1 MKKIRYFVEF
11 LIIMFLLVIFKI
23 LGFKLASSLG
33 GLIGRLVGP
42 LFRSKKKILSNISK
56 AFPEIEEK
64 NTELIVKK
72 MWENYGRILS
82 EYMFIKNFRNSK
94 YKKFLTIEGQEI
106 LNELKDSKE
115 PVVFISG
122 HFNNFELMAM
132 QIEKSGINLAAIYR
146 PLNNIFLNKIM
157 EKIRTKYICRKQIK
171 KGGSGTRE
179 LLESFKNNYS
189 IAIMIDQRVSE
200 SIKVNFF
207 NQKAS
212 TTTIPA
218 QLFKKFGSKIVP
230 IYIERING
238 VYFKMTV
245 SRPIILEKES
255 TIEAITLKQIFLATK
270 LQLQLYLLNL
280 LKNLALKLCQ
290 YILKE

>member
-11 LIIMFLLVIFKI
+11 LIIIFLLVIFKI

-33 GLIGRLVGP
+33 GLIGRSVGP

-56 AFPEIEEK
+56 ALPGIEEK

-106 LNELKDSKE
+106 LDELKDSKE

-200 SIKVNFF
+200 SIKVDFF

-245 SRPIILEKES
+245 SRPINLKKES
-255 TIEAITLKQIFLATK
+255 TIEEITLK
-270 LQLQLYLLNL
+270 LNKWL
-280 LKNLALKLCQ
+280 EKM
-290 YILKE
+290 ILINPDQWIWSHDRWK

>member
-11 LIIMFLLVIFKI
+11 LIIIFLLVIFKI

-33 GLIGRLVGP
+33 GLIGRSVGP
-42 LFRSKKKILSNISK
+42 LFRSEKKILSNISK
-56 AFPEIEEK
+56 ALPEIEEK

-200 SIKVNFF
+200 SIKVDFF

-255 TIEAITLKQIFLATK
+255 TIEEITLK
-270 LQLQLYLLNL
+270 LNKWL
-280 LKNLALKLCQ
+280 EKM
-290 YILKE
+290 ILINPDQWIWSHDRWK

>member
-11 LIIMFLLVIFKI
+11 LIIIFLLVIFKI

-56 AFPEIEEK
+56 ALPEIEEK

-106 LNELKDSKE
+106 LNELKGSKE

-200 SIKVNFF
+200 SIKVDFF

-212 TTTIPA
+212 TTIIPA

-255 TIEAITLKQIFLATK
+255 TIEEITLK
-270 LQLQLYLLNL
+270 LNKWL
-280 LKNLALKLCQ
+280 EKM
-290 YILKE
+290 ILINPDQWIWSHDRWK

>member
-11 LIIMFLLVIFKI
+11 LIIIFLLVIFKI

-33 GLIGRLVGP
+33 GLIGRSVGP

-56 AFPEIEEK
+56 ALPKIGEK

-94 YKKFLTIEGQEI
+94 YKKFLTIEGQEV

-200 SIKVNFF
+200 SIKVDFF

-238 VYFKMTV
+238 VYFKMTISKPV
-245 SRPIILEKES
+245 SFDKES
-255 TIEAITLKQIFLATK
+255 TIEEITLN
-270 LQLQLYLLNL
+270 LNKWL
-280 LKNLALKLCQ
+280 EKM
-290 YILKE
+290 ILINPGQWIWSHDRWK

>member
-11 LIIMFLLVIFKI
+11 LIIIFLLVIFKI

-56 AFPEIEEK
+56 ALPEIEEK

-200 SIKVNFF
+200 SIKVDFF

-238 VYFKMTV
+238 VYFKMTINK
-245 SRPIILEKES
+245 PISFDKES
-255 TIEAITLKQIFLATK
+255 TIEEITLN
-270 LQLQLYLLNL
+270 LNKWL
-280 LKNLALKLCQ
+280 EKM
-290 YILKE
+290 ILINPDQWIWSHDRWK

>member
-11 LIIMFLLVIFKI
+11 LIIIFLLVIFKI

-33 GLIGRLVGP
+33 GLIGRLFGP

-56 AFPEIEEK
+56 ALPEIEEK

-200 SIKVNFF
+200 SIKVDFF

-245 SRPIILEKES
+245 SRPINLKKES
-255 TIEAITLKQIFLATK
+255 TIEEITLK
-270 LQLQLYLLNL
+270 LNKWL
-280 LKNLALKLCQ
+280 EKM
-290 YILKE
+290 ILINPDQWIWSHDRWK

>member
-11 LIIMFLLVIFKI
+11 LIIIFLLVIFKI

-56 AFPEIEEK
+56 ALPKIGEK

-200 SIKVNFF
+200 SIKTDFF
-207 NQKAS
+207 GHKAS

-218 QLFKKFGSKIVP
+218 QLVKKFGSKIVP

-245 SRPIILEKES
+245 SRPIIFEKES
-255 TIEAITLKQIFLATK
+255 TVEEITLK
-270 LQLQLYLLNL
+270 LNKWL
-280 LKNLALKLCQ
+280 EKM
-290 YILKE
+290 ILINPGQWIWSHDRWK

>member
-1 MKKIRYFVEF
+1 
-11 LIIMFLLVIFKI
+11 
-23 LGFKLASSLG
+23 
-33 GLIGRLVGP
+33 
-42 LFRSKKKILSNISK
+42 
-56 AFPEIEEK
+56 
-64 NTELIVKK
+64 

-106 LNELKDSKE
+106 LNEIKDSKE

-132 QIEKSGINLAAIYR
+132 QVEKSGINLAAIYR

-200 SIKVNFF
+200 SIKVDFF

-255 TIEAITLKQIFLATK
+255 TIEEITLN
-270 LQLQLYLLNL
+270 LNKWL
-280 LKNLALKLCQ
+280 EKM
-290 YILKE
+290 ILINPDQWIWSHDRWK

>member
-11 LIIMFLLVIFKI
+11 LIIIFLLVIFKI

-33 GLIGRLVGP
+33 GLIGRSVGP

-56 AFPEIEEK
+56 ALPKIGEK

-157 EKIRTKYICRKQIK
+157 EKIRTKYICRNQIK
-171 KGGSGTRE
+171 KGRSGTRE
-179 LLESFKNNYS
+179 LLKSFKNNYS

-200 SIKVNFF
+200 SIKVDFF

-238 VYFKMTV
+238 VYFKMTISKPV
-245 SRPIILEKES
+245 SFDKES
-255 TIEAITLKQIFLATK
+255 TIEEITLN
-270 LQLQLYLLNL
+270 LNKWL
-280 LKNLALKLCQ
+280 EKM
-290 YILKE
+290 ILINPGQWIWSHDRWK

>member
-11 LIIMFLLVIFKI
+11 LIIIFLLVIFKI

-33 GLIGRLVGP
+33 GLIGKSFGP

-56 AFPEIEEK
+56 ALPKIEEK
-64 NTELIVKK
+64 NIELIVKK

-146 PLNNIFLNKIM
+146 PLNNIFLNKII

-179 LLESFKNNYS
+179 LLKSFKNNYS

-200 SIKVNFF
+200 SIKVDFF

-255 TIEAITLKQIFLATK
+255 TIEEITLK
-270 LQLQLYLLNL
+270 LNKWL
-280 LKNLALKLCQ
+280 EKM
-290 YILKE
+290 ILVNPDQWIWSHDRWK

>member
-11 LIIMFLLVIFKI
+11 LIIIFLLVIFKI

-56 AFPEIEEK
+56 ALPKIEEK

-200 SIKVNFF
+200 SIKVDFF

-255 TIEAITLKQIFLATK
+255 TIEEITLK
-270 LQLQLYLLNL
+270 LNKWL
-280 LKNLALKLCQ
+280 EKM
-290 YILKE
+290 ILINPDQWIWSHDRWK

>member
-11 LIIMFLLVIFKI
+11 LIIIFLLVIFKI

-42 LFRSKKKILSNISK
+42 FFRSKKKILSNISK
-56 AFPEIEEK
+56 ALPEIGEK

-106 LNELKDSKE
+106 LNELKDSRE

-200 SIKVNFF
+200 SIKTNFF
-207 NQKAS
+207 GHKAS

-218 QLFKKFGSKIVP
+218 QLVKKFGSKIVP

-238 VYFKMTV
+238 VYFKMTINKPV
-245 SRPIILEKES
+245 SFDKES
-255 TIEAITLKQIFLATK
+255 TIEEITLN
-270 LQLQLYLLNL
+270 LNKWL
-280 LKNLALKLCQ
+280 EKM
-290 YILKE
+290 ILINPGQWIWSHDRWK

>member
-11 LIIMFLLVIFKI
+11 LIIIFLLVIFKI

-33 GLIGRLVGP
+33 GLIGRSIGP
-42 LFRSKKKILSNISK
+42 FFRSKKKILSNISK
-56 AFPEIEEK
+56 ALPKIGEK

-179 LLESFKNNYS
+179 LLESFKKKYS

-200 SIKVNFF
+200 SIKTDFF
-207 NQKAS
+207 GHKAS

-218 QLFKKFGSKIVP
+218 QLVKKFGSKIVP
-230 IYIERING
+230 IYIERVNG
-238 VYFKMTV
+238 VYFKMTISKPV
-245 SRPIILEKES
+245 SFDKES
-255 TIEAITLKQIFLATK
+255 TIEEITLKLNKWLEKMIQINPDQWIWSHNRWK
-270 LQLQLYLLNL
+270 
-280 LKNLALKLCQ
+280 
-290 YILKE
+290 

>member
-1 MKKIRYFVEF
+1 M
-11 LIIMFLLVIFKI
+11 
-23 LGFKLASSLG
+23 
-33 GLIGRLVGP
+33 VGP

-56 AFPEIEEK
+56 ALPEIEEK

-106 LNELKDSKE
+106 LDELKDSKE

-200 SIKVNFF
+200 SIKVDFF

-238 VYFKMTV
+238 VYFKMTI
-245 SRPIILEKES
+245 SKPISFDKEATIEEITLNLNKWLEKM
-255 TIEAITLKQIFLATK
+255 
-270 LQLQLYLLNL
+270 
-280 LKNLALKLCQ
+280 
-290 YILKE
+290 ILINPDQWIWSHDRWK

>member
-11 LIIMFLLVIFKI
+11 LIIIFLLVIFKI

-33 GLIGRLVGP
+33 GLIGRLFGP

-56 AFPEIEEK
+56 ALPEIEEK

-157 EKIRTKYICRKQIK
+157 EKIRTKYICRNQIK
-171 KGGSGTRE
+171 KGRSGTRE
-179 LLESFKNNYS
+179 LLKSFKNNYS

-200 SIKVNFF
+200 SIKTDFF
-207 NQKAS
+207 GHKAS

-218 QLFKKFGSKIVP
+218 QLVKKFGSKIVP

-255 TIEAITLKQIFLATK
+255 TIEEITLK
-270 LQLQLYLLNL
+270 LNKWL
-280 LKNLALKLCQ
+280 EKM
-290 YILKE
+290 ILINPDQWIWSHDRWK